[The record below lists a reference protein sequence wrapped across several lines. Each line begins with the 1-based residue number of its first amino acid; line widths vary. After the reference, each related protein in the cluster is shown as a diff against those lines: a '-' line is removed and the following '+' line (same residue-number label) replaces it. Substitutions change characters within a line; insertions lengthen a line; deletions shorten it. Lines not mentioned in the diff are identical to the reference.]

1 MDCRNS
7 FIRSVSNHY
16 ARIIIFCLSRSS
28 RNTLRLIS
36 STASNPSFPF
46 AAFSRN
52 LVTVASSIEFLIF
65 CHPPQTAVIFAS
77 CTNCVRAAENGW
89 YTTVSWTL
97 IILANVRF
105 VEHIV
110 TFFDAGSTY
119 EVSKTCEV
127 SLPPMMDNNHFGA
140 LCLQV
145 MRRSV
150 RRMPVSGSIR
160 RDKVS
165 TAITCVDLSFHGQY
179 FRQFAVETSSQ
190 E

>member
-1 MDCRNS
+1 MECRNS
-7 FIRSVSNHY
+7 LWASVLNDY
-16 ARIIIFCLSRSS
+16 AITIIFCLSRSS
-28 RNTLRLIS
+28 LNTLRLIS

-46 AAFSRN
+46 KAFSRN

-77 CTNCVRAAENGW
+77 CRNCVRATENGW

-97 IILANVRF
+97 MILANVRF

-110 TFFDAGSTY
+110 TFLDTGSTY

-127 SLPPMMDNNHFGA
+127 SLPPIMDNNHFGA

-145 MRRSV
+145 MSRSV
-150 RRMPVSGSIR
+150 RRMPVSGS
-160 RDKVS
+160 
-165 TAITCVDLSFHGQY
+165 T
-179 FRQFAVETSSQ
+179 
-190 E
+190 